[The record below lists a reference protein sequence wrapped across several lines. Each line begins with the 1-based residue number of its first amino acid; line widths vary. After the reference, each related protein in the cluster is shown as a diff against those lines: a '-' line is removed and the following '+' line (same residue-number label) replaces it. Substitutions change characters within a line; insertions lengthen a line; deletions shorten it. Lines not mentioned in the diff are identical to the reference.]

1 MGSGISKPAASTNEK
16 TEMTAS
22 AAPANA
28 PTTALANAP
37 TTALAT
43 APTTALA
50 TAVVPTP
57 DYIGVASFFDFI
69 CAALSRIAYTEDPI
83 SYYLVKGLFKI
94 IPLRVKQA
102 ISKLKS
108 TEELKNFDEELKFG
122 LNDQS
127 NVIPFRITN
136 GKKSIDFTKYAK
148 DVNELIENTEN
159 SPFFTHDLDPKT
171 LIISVADSNYGD
183 VLIIGHLDLTNFVFV
198 CYRGTYSAKTAGSY
212 TKPQTLFPYIVNE
225 TKQTGVLKG
234 IEKIT
239 LEIMHT
245 ISNAMAYVVNEFLK
259 PTDTEKVI
267 PVFTGHSLGGGM
279 ATLMVYEYASRKKED
294 FGGPEYSKLSDNAVC
309 ISFGSPRVLNE
320 KASEDLCRY
329 VIGNSIILHRF
340 SNTGDPITALP
351 PMGFFHPC
359 SSKNDKK
366 AGYRQHV
373 SRECGSAIQSRPVPT
388 AVYNKN
394 IKCTTVEPTSF
405 DKLKSGSVIIT
416 DHMNYLF
423 VSFIKAADVVHLFLG
438 SALTFGTTEVAR
450 VKEDNPTLQITSGD
464 TQLRF
469 VLMDGRGTTGK
480 FLVDFVDLKKLTINT
495 DKGLMEDKKVTYEM
509 FKTLITES
517 NAITTVKFVEK
528 PTPSSGK
535 KLTPLPAPFTK
546 TPTFETLEDN
556 EKNYQ
561 ALLAGHT
568 IEKGELVKPAEPV
581 TTTSDEPVETTTSD
595 EPVKTLDDNKLTSSV
610 SPALD
615 DKLNSTNTIGDLTK
629 ATPAMPL
636 TTNMATAAA
645 GGSKKSRKKTNTKN
659 KKRRKTRKR
668 RKTKKRRNILLK

>member
-1 MGSGISKPAASTNEK
+1 MGSGMSQPAASTNEK
-16 TEMTAS
+16 IEMTAS
-22 AAPANA
+22 AAPAN
-28 PTTALANAP
+28 
-37 TTALAT
+37 

-83 SYYLVKGLFKI
+83 SCYLVKGLFKI
-94 IPLRVKQA
+94 IPLKVKQA
-102 ISKLKS
+102 LNELKS
-108 TEELKNFDEELKFG
+108 TEELNNFDEELKFG
-122 LNDQS
+122 LNDQG

-148 DVNELIENTEN
+148 EVNELIENTEY
-159 SPFFTHDLDPKT
+159 SPFFTHDLDPK
-171 LIISVADSNYGD
+171 LLVISEADSNYGD
-183 VLIIGHLDLTNFVFV
+183 VLIIGHLDLKNFVFV

-340 SNTGDPITALP
+340 SNTGDPVTALP

-388 AVYNKN
+388 AVYDKN

-405 DKLKSGSVIIT
+405 DKLKSGSVVIT

-423 VSFIKAADVVHLFLG
+423 VSFIKAADIVHLFLG
-438 SALTFGTTEVAR
+438 SALTLGTTEVAR
-450 VKEDNPTLQITSGD
+450 VKKDNPTLQITSGD

-469 VLMDGRGTTGK
+469 VLMDGRGK

-495 DKGLMEDKKVTYEM
+495 DKGLMEDKKVTYEI

-535 KLTPLPAPFTK
+535 KPTPLPEPFTK
-546 TPTFETLEDN
+546 TPTFDTLEDN
-556 EKNYQ
+556 EKKYQ
-561 ALLAGHT
+561 ELLAGHT
-568 IEKGELVKPAEPV
+568 IENGELVKPAEPV
-581 TTTSDEPVETTTSD
+581 TTTTSA
-595 EPVKTLDDNKLTSSV
+595 EPVKTLDDNNKLTTTSV
-610 SPALD
+610 SPTKSLD
-615 DKLNSTNTIGDLTK
+615 DTLGSNNTTTGVT
-629 ATPAMPL
+629 TPPP
-636 TTNMATAAA
+636 TTTEVAAAAA
-645 GGSKKSRKKTNTKN
+645 GGNKKSRKKTSTKN

-668 RKTKKRRNILLK
+668 RKTKKRRNNILK